1 MSIKAFRIIA
11 SALIAA
17 AGTAEASGAPQP
29 VTVEVVTPQPLTVEV
44 VAPRRSRSRKNA
56 KPLPAP
62 TQSADIPKIDDPLDK
77 VLEHYRNE
85 NNSIPGVVQYH
96 TYSFKIIRVISDNE
110 GIFAVHCRS
119 EINSA
124 ATRERV
130 IDNPKV
136 AEVYIKGFDLSERAD
151 REIIP
156 LKNGATLWRIGVY
169 RKGRRSYPK
178 YTTDRNEA
186 QEYARSR
193 RKKTAQSSGE

>member
-1 MSIKAFRIIA
+1 MPKAFKTVLAI
-11 SALIAA
+11 IAA
-17 AGTAEASGAPQP
+17 ASMAELSGAPHQ
-29 VTVEVVTPQPLTVEV
+29 VTVEV
-44 VAPRRSRSRKNA
+44 VAPRRSRAGKTY
-56 KPLPAP
+56 KPIPAP
-62 TQSADIPKIDDPLDK
+62 TQSAEIPKIDDPLDG
-77 VLEHYRNE
+77 VLQHYRNE
-85 NNSIPGVVQYH
+85 NNSIPGVMQYH
-96 TYSFKIIRVISDNE
+96 TYSFRIVRIISDRE

-136 AEVYIKGFDLSERAD
+136 AEVYIRGFDLSEKAD
-151 REIIP
+151 KDIIP
-156 LKNGATLWRIGVY
+156 LKNGKTVWRIGVY

-186 QEYARSR
+186 QEYARTL

>member
-1 MSIKAFRIIA
+1 MPNASEIILYWNEIF
-11 SALIAA
+11 SAPRPL
-17 AGTAEASGAPQP
+17 
-29 VTVEVVTPQPLTVEV
+29 TVEVVTPRPLTVEV
-44 VAPRRSRSRKNA
+44 VTPRRPRARKSTR
-56 KPLPAP
+56 PIPAP
-62 TQSADIPKIDDPLDK
+62 TQSADIPKINDPLDG
-77 VLEHYRNE
+77 VLAHYRNE
-85 NNSIPGVVQYH
+85 NNSTADVLQYH
-96 TYSFKIIRVISDNE
+96 TYSFKIIRVISVSE

-136 AEVYIKGFDLSERAD
+136 AEVYIKGFDLSEKAD
-151 REIIP
+151 KEIIP

-169 RKGRRSYPK
+169 RRGRRTYPK

-186 QEYARSR
+186 REYARSR